1 MQRLF
6 IRDLEFHTAVD
17 DIAFQ
22 SVQTGDLLV
31 AAAVA
36 EILLCDCP
44 EGISVRYGM
53 NAIVLGG
60 FRASH
65 GKCRGFDWRHDGV
78 PAGLVLVNDRAVA
91 ADLYHIPAELLNP
104 AGNGFAV
111 IVGAARDGHEV
122 TDLDRPGGLGGFGRL
137 YITAE
142 SCRDLG
148 CKIAHA
154 GIHPVAGTA
163 LVRKPSVDG
172 QHHLVGFRGVVECL
186 GLIAQPE
193 RNISSKDKQKLT
205 FYFKRSKNMIEQYE
219 PLKQQE
225 IVSQMRHFVRFYEFL
240 LQVSCFED
248 TDLHKKYNFITY
260 LLAYI
265 NIKHPGGGYNLDGK
279 IKATNFVQ
287 KKAEEHTN
295 PKLVAQPVVKLP
307 TAESFGLTEA
317 KEERLSQII
326 AEINSRT
333 GKAYDN
339 DVAVKAM
346 LQIRDILMKSDKL
359 KTSAR
364 NNTVKD
370 FEFSY
375 FDDIDD
381 ALIEGLEQNQD
392 FFSLLLSN
400 DEIKKQVL
408 GIFTEEIYKSLRE
421 A

>member
-148 CKIAHA
+148 CQIAHA
-154 GIHPVAGTA
+154 GIHPVAGAA

-172 QHHLVGFRGVVECL
+172 QHHLVRLRSVVQRL
-186 GLIAQPE
+186 GLIPQPE
-193 RNISSKDKQKLT
+193 QLRLAIALADVGAKLDESLVHHVLKSVRLGVVAGTLDGDSSL
-205 FYFKRSKNMIEQYE
+205 
-219 PLKQQE
+219 
-225 IVSQMRHFVRFYEFL
+225 VVG
-240 LQVSCFED
+240 C
-248 TDLHKKYNFITY
+248 
-260 LLAYI
+260 
-265 NIKHPGGGYNLDGK
+265 GGGAPGAVFLFYIHPDPAVHANAIVAACLPGRR
-279 IKATNFVQ
+279 
-287 KKAEEHTN
+287 KKD
-295 PKLVAQPVVKLP
+295 VAQCFHTALTHHAVRCDTVNAVGALPGVVRAEFGVGHQRAIRISHIIRPPFQRGRVAAPERISASAEWAVPGMRRFP
-307 TAESFGLTEA
+307 TGTRPHSTNRR
-317 KEERLSQII
+317 K
-326 AEINSRT
+326 
-333 GKAYDN
+333 
-339 DVAVKAM
+339 
-346 LQIRDILMKSDKL
+346 
-359 KTSAR
+359 
-364 NNTVKD
+364 
-370 FEFSY
+370 
-375 FDDIDD
+375 
-381 ALIEGLEQNQD
+381 
-392 FFSLLLSN
+392 
-400 DEIKKQVL
+400 
-408 GIFTEEIYKSLRE
+408 
-421 A
+421 